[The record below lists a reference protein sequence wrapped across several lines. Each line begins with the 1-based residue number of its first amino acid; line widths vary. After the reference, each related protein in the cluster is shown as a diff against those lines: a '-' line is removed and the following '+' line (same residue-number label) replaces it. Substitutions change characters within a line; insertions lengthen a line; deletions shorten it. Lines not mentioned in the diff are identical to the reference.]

1 MIRRSIAS
9 IADNPSDRNTLRKAE
24 ALAKNLGSKFAR
36 CERRTFCLWY
46 TQLIFG
52 SEAVPS
58 KAFLE
63 DQAEKEPSERERAEK
78 ERAKRELAKRQ
89 KPQSYDDFEPISIS
103 ELNFAFSFMVI
114 LTRFSALSKNFK
126 MSNWRSSWE
135 RSSRRHVIQD
145 TTRYDNV
152 VT

>member
-24 ALAKNLGSKFAR
+24 ALAKNLGSKFSR
-36 CERRTFCLWY
+36 CESMASVVYDIDKVKL
-46 TQLIFG
+46 L
-52 SEAVPS
+52 SPKAVPS

-63 DQAEKEPSERERAEK
+63 DQAEREVSERERAEK

-103 ELNFAFSFMVI
+103 ELDFF
-114 LTRFSALSKNFK
+114 LKNGHIDSIFFHK
-126 MSNWRSSWE
+126 
-135 RSSRRHVIQD
+135 
-145 TTRYDNV
+145 
-152 VT
+152 